1 MLLSERKK
9 RIELLVRILSS
20 SALQAAPFPLGTLS
34 LLLYHLFLVK
44 DFFLGIAEGT
54 RTLQTF
60 WCCVKITIGNKNTVF
75 FPWIKSQN
83 VSLPRGIRTPN
94 YPLRRREP
102 CPVRRWRDCRNEAAY
117 SDKEMFCEVGW
128 FSYYSCPH
136 FPHPTLLLV
145 CETVPFYS
153 HTQNIGGR
161 DESRTR
167 KRG

>member
-44 DFFLGIAEGT
+44 DFVA
-54 RTLQTF
+54 
-60 WCCVKITIGNKNTVF
+60 
-75 FPWIKSQN
+75 
-83 VSLPRGIRTPN
+83 SLPRGIRTPN
-94 YPLRRREP
+94 YLLRRQEP

-117 SDKEMFCEVGW
+117 RDKKMFCEVGW

-136 FPHPTLLLV
+136 FLHPTLQLG